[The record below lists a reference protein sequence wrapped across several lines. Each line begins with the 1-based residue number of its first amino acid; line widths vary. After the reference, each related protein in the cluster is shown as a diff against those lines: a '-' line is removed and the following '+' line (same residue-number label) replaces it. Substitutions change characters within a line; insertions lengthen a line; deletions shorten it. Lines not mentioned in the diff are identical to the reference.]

1 MDLQDFQGQLMY
13 FDEPL
18 PDGVEDLLNQASEA
32 YGDGNAEWY
41 LTQAYSI
48 APANMTVLVAMYR
61 FYYYQHRLPEA
72 IDVAFQ
78 VMRGVA
84 PTIGFP
90 DNWEKQK
97 FEHLAYGV
105 MESFT
110 RVRFY
115 LLALKGAAY
124 MNLRIGNIAEGV
136 RMLNKVVEND
146 SNDRLGAKALLQSMG
161 PAVVGGTAAGQ
172 DYYDQ
177 KENAVC

>member
-84 PTIGFP
+84 RL
-90 DNWEKQK
+90 
-97 FEHLAYGV
+97 FELRGQHRHVGV
-105 MESFT
+105 DAGQ
-110 RVRFY
+110 RC
-115 LLALKGAAY
+115 
-124 MNLRIGNIAEGV
+124 LRDF
-136 RMLNKVVEND
+136 VV
-146 SNDRLGAKALLQSMG
+146 LVHMHGQ
-161 PAVVGGTAAGQ
+161 PAREERTAAR
-172 DYYDQ
+172 
-177 KENAVC
+177 

>member
-18 PDGVEDLLNQASEA
+18 PGGVDDLLQQASEA

-41 LTQAYSI
+41 LQQAYGI
-48 APANMTVLVAMYR
+48 APAHMTVLVALYR
-61 FYYYQHRLPEA
+61 FYYYQHRLEEA
-72 IDVAFQ
+72 VDIAHQ

-90 DNWEKQK
+90 DNWEKLR
-97 FEHLAYGV
+97 FEHLTYGV

-115 LLALKGAAY
+115 LLALKGAGY
-124 MNLRIGNIAEGV
+124 MQLRLGNINTGV
-136 RMLNKVVEND
+136 RMLNKVVEFD
-146 SNDRLGAKALLQSMG
+146 SLDRLGAQALLRAMG
-161 PAVVGGTAAGQ
+161 PAVVSIN
-172 DYYDQ
+172 Q

>member
-18 PDGVEDLLNQASEA
+18 PDGVDELLQQASEA
-32 YGDGNAEWY
+32 YGEGNAEWY
-41 LTQAYSI
+41 LLQAYGI
-48 APANMTVLVAMYR
+48 APGNMTVLVALYR
-61 FYYYQHRLPEA
+61 FYYYQHRLAEA
-72 IDVAFQ
+72 VDVAFQ
-78 VMRGVA
+78 VMSGVA

-90 DNWEKQK
+90 ESWEKLR

-115 LLALKGAAY
+115 LLALKGAGY
-124 MNLRIGNIAEGV
+124 MNLRLGNIAEGV
-136 RMLNKVVEND
+136 RMLNKVVEFD
-146 SNDRLGAKALLQSMG
+146 SHDRLGAQALLRAMG
-161 PAVVGGTAAGQ
+161 PAVVSNN
-172 DYYDQ
+172 Q